1 MAIVAKDFSASPFE
15 QIKHIDEKGFEF
27 WYARE
32 LQIILNYKQ
41 WRRFND
47 VILLAQENLE
57 TVVESVID
65 HIAPIGKMVNRPQGG
80 GINQA
85 DYKLSRLAGYHVA
98 LSCDSRGNDAVKMA
112 KHYFAVK
119 TRQAELFEALPPAPT
134 TLKDDYLLVSA
145 MITDAFATVPLKPE
159 LLGGLKIN
167 AAIAVAPHLAYALEE
182 SRQLL
187 ITNTAQECELLTVT
201 AIGKRLDG
209 LSARKVNQMLIDKGF
224 QIKNP
229 NKKSSKDSSYL
240 PTPLGSE
247 FSDLTL
253 ATGSNGSGTF
263 QQLRWYSSIVD
274 QLV

>member
-1 MAIVAKDFSASPFE
+1 MSNLSFNFSNSPFE
-15 QIKHIDEKGFEF
+15 AIKHIENGVEI

-32 LQIILNYKQ
+32 LMSLLGYKK
-41 WRRFND
+41 WERFND
-47 VILLAQENLE
+47 VIEIAIENLK
-57 TVVESVID
+57 TLVDDASV
-65 HIAPIGKMVNRPQGG
+65 HASLYWEASGRTKRAN
-80 GINQA
+80 
-85 DYKLSRLAGYHVA
+85 YKLSRLACYHIA
-98 LSCDSRGNDAVKMA
+98 LCCDSRGNDAVKMA

-167 AAIAVAPHLAYALEE
+167 AAIAVAPHLAHALEE

-201 AIGKRLDG
+201 AIGNRLDG
-209 LSARKVNQMLIDKGF
+209 MSARKVNQMLIDKGF
-224 QIKNP
+224 QVKNP

-274 QLV
+274 QLR

>member
-32 LQIILNYKQ
+32 LMIILGYKKWSTFNGVIENAIENLQII
-41 WRRFND
+41 
-47 VILLAQENLE
+47 
-57 TVVESVID
+57 TESVIG
-65 HIAPIGKMVNRPQGG
+65 HFFPLEVKSQGRPGV
-80 GINQA
+80 
-85 DYKLSRLAGYHVA
+85 DYKLSRLACYHVA

-119 TRQAELFEALPPAPT
+119 TRQAELSESLPPSQDSPEAV
-134 TLKDDYLLVSA
+134 LGVIDLIFKG
-145 MITDAFATVPLKPE
+145 VPIKPE
-159 LLGGLKIN
+159 LVAGVKLN
-167 AAIAVAPHLAYALEE
+167 AAKQLMPTSAAILEP

-187 ITNTAQECELLTVT
+187 IVNSAQGFELLTVT
-201 AIGKRLDG
+201 EIGKRLDG

-224 QIKNP
+224 QVKNP

>member
-1 MAIVAKDFSASPFE
+1 MEGNVFMLQNFSYNGTNI
-15 QIKHIDEKGFEF
+15 QRCDDGFINLTQMCNANGKRLDNWMRLKQTEE
-27 WYARE
+27 YITE
-32 LQIILNYKQ
+32 LQCSLTS
-41 WRRFND
+41 
-47 VILLAQENLE
+47 E
-57 TVVESVID
+57 ESVIRTEKGIYAD
-65 HIAPIGKMVNRPQGG
+65 GRDQGTWG
-80 GINQA
+80 HPSLAIN
-85 DYKLSRLAGYHVA
+85 LARWISA
-98 LSCDSRGNDAVKMA
+98 S
-112 KHYFAVK
+112 FAVWCDNHIFRLME
-119 TRQAELFEALPPAPT
+119 TGTTSIAVQPQPT

-167 AAIAVAPHLAYALEE
+167 AAIAVAPHLAHALEE

-187 ITNTAQECELLTVT
+187 ITNTAQEWELLTVT

-224 QIKNP
+224 QVKNP